1 MGARTVE
8 DVREDFPILDR
19 TVHGRPLAYLDN
31 AATSQKPRAVLDAI
45 RVYYERGNANVHR
58 ALHALGEEATAAFEQ
73 NSGKGP
79 ALSECALEERD
90 RLHAGNH
97 GGDQP
102 GGVRVGR
109 TGS

>member
-1 MGARTVE
+1 ME

-73 NSGKGP
+73 SRGKVQRFLNARSKREIMLVSTARHVMRPGLDP
-79 ALSECALEERD
+79 ARGA
-90 RLHAGNH
+90 
-97 GGDQP
+97 
-102 GGVRVGR
+102 
-109 TGS
+109 